1 MGGVVDLQRML
12 KKCHSEQWSVGDLD
26 WSRPPKPMLPETERA
41 IVQYFTDMAGIERL
55 AGALFEEQRKRAVDP
70 VLEEIFSTFVQDEL
84 RHAHVAQML
93 ADYYNVHHYE
103 HYQTNGHLLRFAP
116 HFVNAIRYLSN
127 EIANAYIT
135 SGELILDIALLRSI
149 NDFVDDAMSQEAMD
163 RVNRDE
169 SRHIAIDFHMVEY
182 YCSDEY
188 IQTLKQRP
196 PLPPRERI
204 RAAWSFTCVL
214 WFAAPFFKA
223 VFFEPMD
230 LVDPEGKRMMEAF
243 RRIQLLSRRN
253 QVKSRPFV
261 RFMLT
266 LQDLYNTPV
275 VGRVLGRVLRR
286 TIGVDPRFIVQLYS
300 EVELERT
307 NGMSFDALAQ
317 EALAVKYA

>member
-1 MGGVVDLQRML
+1 MDLKRML

-26 WSRPPKPMLPETERA
+26 WDRPPKPMSADDERA

-55 AGALFEEQRKRAVDP
+55 AGALFEEQRKRAEDP
-70 VLEEIFSTFVQDEL
+70 VLEEIFATFVRDEL

-93 ADYYNVHHYE
+93 ADYYDVHHYE
-103 HYQTNGHLLRFAP
+103 HYQTNQHLLRFAP

-149 NDFVDDAMSQEAMD
+149 NDYVDDAMSHEAMD

-188 IQTLKQRP
+188 IRKWKKRP
-196 PLPPRERI
+196 SLPPAERA
-204 RAAWSFTCVL
+204 RAAWAFSCML

-230 LVDPEGKRMMEAF
+230 RVDPDGKRMMEAF

-253 QVKSRPFV
+253 RVKSRPFV

-266 LQDLYNTPV
+266 LQDLYNTPI
-275 VGRVLGRVLRR
+275 VGKALGRVLRR
-286 TIGVDPRFIVQLYS
+286 TIGIDPRFIVQLYS
-300 EVELERT
+300 EVELERA
-307 NGMSFDALAQ
+307 NAMSFDALAE
-317 EALAVKYA
+317 EALGLKYA